1 MIHADYL
8 RITQVI
14 KILLD
19 NATKYAPEYSLI
31 TVEIAEKTKMLEID
45 ISNKWHNPIK
55 HPEQL
60 FESFQRQSGT
70 NVNGTGLGLAIAKQ
84 VIRRHEGQIMAEVI
98 GNQFL
103 VKILLPTS

>member
-1 MIHADYL
+1 M
-8 RITQVI
+8 
-14 KILLD
+14 
-19 NATKYAPEYSLI
+19 I

-45 ISNKWHNPIK
+45 ISNKWHNPVK

-84 VIRRHEGQIMAEVI
+84 VIRRHEGQITAEVI